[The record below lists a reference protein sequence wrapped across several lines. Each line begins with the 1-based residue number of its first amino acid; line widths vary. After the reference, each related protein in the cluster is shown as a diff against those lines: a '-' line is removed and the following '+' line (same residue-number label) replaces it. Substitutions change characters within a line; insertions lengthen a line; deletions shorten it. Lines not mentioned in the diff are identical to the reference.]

1 MGFGDTCVLTKSDK
15 GTHIRGEQGAGS
27 ERTSRSL
34 KARHLQNGGSGPD
47 GEASGPAGA
56 ACALRSGNQAR
67 PGRQGASLS
76 GGEGQGAVPQGG
88 YPYLAV

>member
-1 MGFGDTCVLTKSDK
+1 MGFGDTCVLTKSDE

-47 GEASGPAGA
+47 A
-56 ACALRSGNQAR
+56 RR
-67 PGRQGASLS
+67 PGQQGLRVPCAPGTRRVL
-76 GGEGQGAVPQGG
+76 GGRVPH
-88 YPYLAV
+88 

>member
-1 MGFGDTCVLTKSDK
+1 MGFGDTCVLTKSDE

-34 KARHLQNGGSGPD
+34 KARHLQNGVSEPD

>member
-1 MGFGDTCVLTKSDK
+1 MGFGDTCVLTKSDE

-34 KARHLQNGGSGPD
+34 KARHLQNGVSE
-47 GEASGPAGA
+47 EASGPAGA

-76 GGEGQGAVPQGG
+76 GGKGRGQFPREGI
-88 YPYLAV
+88 LT